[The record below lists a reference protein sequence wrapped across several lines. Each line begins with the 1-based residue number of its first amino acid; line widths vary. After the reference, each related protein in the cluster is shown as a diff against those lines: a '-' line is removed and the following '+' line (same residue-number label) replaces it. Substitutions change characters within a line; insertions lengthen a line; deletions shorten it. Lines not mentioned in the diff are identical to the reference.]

1 MARQSKHL
9 TPRSDIGLFY
19 RTLEA
24 QLTAQYLTEFFV
36 FIRNFASPFDCR
48 HILKTF
54 WNHILPHP
62 IKSLRLLSDRAY
74 CYLWPV
80 TFNKKDSIMANFI
93 SHFVS
98 TLEKIKDS
106 KDPVIPR
113 REFSFPNYLGT
124 QSSCVFKRAEE
135 FIDASEN
142 FINAEKEMGSLADT
156 VFYKT
161 FGDQTAR
168 TRHTQE
174 GRKLFRLL
182 VGTIRDLL
190 QRLEHH
196 GWIKNPPTIDPY
208 TWMTLPQEM
217 PDSHDAF
224 EAYTSYILCL
234 EVALT
239 LVARPEYLAYIKR
252 CICSVDEDHYL
263 IHVRHSSARDYG
275 RKIVLNTIMWDP
287 SYTTFTAL
295 FKNTLREHVFDIN
308 KTAGDS
314 GLDISDVETQPGTPQ
329 ASDQAQKSPGSPE
342 GPFNNAAVATP
353 KTPVYNHLPESPESP
368 EIDETD

>member
-1 MARQSKHL
+1 
-9 TPRSDIGLFY
+9 
-19 RTLEA
+19 
-24 QLTAQYLTEFFV
+24 
-36 FIRNFASPFDCR
+36 
-48 HILKTF
+48 
-54 WNHILPHP
+54 
-62 IKSLRLLSDRAY
+62 
-74 CYLWPV
+74 
-80 TFNKKDSIMANFI
+80 
-93 SHFVS
+93 
-98 TLEKIKDS
+98 
-106 KDPVIPR
+106 VIPR

-161 FGDQTAR
+161 FGDPTSR
-168 TRHTQE
+168 TRHTHE

-182 VGTIRDLL
+182 VGCIRDLFL
-190 QRLEHH
+190 KLEHH
-196 GWIKNPPTIDPY
+196 DWIQNPPTIEPY

-217 PDSHDAF
+217 PESHTGF
-224 EAYTSYILCL
+224 KTYIEHILCL

-239 LVARPEYLAYIKR
+239 LVARPEFLTYIKR
-252 CICSVDEDHYL
+252 CICSVEEDHYL
-263 IHVRHSSARDYG
+263 IHVKHSFARDYG
-275 RKIVLNTIMWDP
+275 RKIVLNTIMWDR

-295 FKNTLREHVFDIN
+295 FKNGYQYIFDIN
-308 KTAGDS
+308 KIADDS

-329 ASDQAQKSPGSPE
+329 ANDQAQKSPGSPE
-342 GPFNNAAVATP
+342 GPFINAAVATP